1 MGGGSGFPPEAGTL
15 AAELVKRHDIPADR
29 AAHLVDLYGTR
40 AEEVLA
46 FCKRRS
52 DDRPLVEGCQV
63 TTGEIAFL
71 VQHEFA
77 LGLADVLLR
86 RTPLSIRG
94 IVSTELTCSAA
105 AVLADEL
112 GWDEVKTTREVKTFT
127 AELADYHGVSPEM
140 LDQRDKRR
148 S

>member
-1 MGGGSGFPPEAGTL
+1 
-15 AAELVKRHDIPADR
+15 
-29 AAHLVDLYGTR
+29 R

-52 DDRPLVEGCQV
+52 DDRPLVEGCQI

-127 AELADYHGVSPEM
+127 AELADYHRSEE
-140 LDQRDKRR
+140 RR
-148 S
+148 VGKESRARGTP